1 MVACCDVLLRRFR
14 CVVDGMHLMVGR
26 HMRLIRGCHKILQ
39 LVKFGCFSMVS
50 RRVLVVFGS
59 ALVEIFQH

>member
-26 HMRLIRGCHKILQ
+26 HMRLIRRCHKIFQ
-39 LVKFGCFSMVS
+39 LMKLGGFAMVS
-50 RRVLVVFGS
+50 RRMLVVFGG
-59 ALVEIFQH
+59 ALVEIFQQ